1 MMLRAPGVFRV
12 IAYLSLPFALP
23 AKRRGHDHL
32 PLHVPRRP
40 ELVWELFYELQADSC
55 QQKVHSTAEPRT
67 SFGLA

>member
-1 MMLRAPGVFRV
+1 MMLRAPGFFRV

-55 QQKVHSTAEPRT
+55 
-67 SFGLA
+67 